1 MTRQANLRLRQCRC
15 VSLSRECSFSTM
27 YSYSIGK
34 MNGHELISHQTGA
47 TLLVLFDQTIEF
59 TPISRFNTNVQNAN
73 EQAPTFQ
80 VWNMPLDKEMSTSMH
95 PMKFAMGTR
104 GKVGSISLLPVL
116 IMGLAIRGLYAHI
129 CARIKKFRLLRSQIS
144 KRSRLRN
151 QMINVF

>member
-1 MTRQANLRLRQCRC
+1 M
-15 VSLSRECSFSTM
+15 
-27 YSYSIGK
+27 
-34 MNGHELISHQTGA
+34 
-47 TLLVLFDQTIEF
+47 VLFDQTIEF
-59 TPISRFNTNVQNAN
+59 TPISRFNTNVQNAK

-104 GKVGSISLLPVL
+104 GKVGSISFLLVL
-116 IMGLAIRGLYAHI
+116 IMVLVIRGLYAHI